1 MDRRHRHL
9 GDGRLHQV
17 VIAGPYSG
25 AHLNPSVT
33 LAFAAT
39 GQFPWSDVPGYVLAQ
54 MLGGAA
60 GALATWLFYRPHFD
74 LEENPD
80 TIRGVFCTA
89 PAVRNPASNLLS
101 EIIATFVLIFTVFY
115 ITEGHLASTEGNVPI
130 GLGSVGALP
139 VALVILVIGGAL
151 GGTTGYSLNPA
162 RDLFAAHRPRA
173 GPDPPQGR
181 QRLALCVDRLGRTAA
196 RGAARRRSSSD
207 DPLLKH
213 ESRNRDSGFRV
224 RTGRYSAGIVF
235 CFRRR
240 KTTSRMS
247 KFKPH
252 IALLVVQ
259 HPLGDGLSLLQH
271 RTARVRPPDG
281 HGIGLADRNGAAV
294 AHSARLG
301 RNPKRWRAPTS
312 AD

>member
-1 MDRRHRHL
+1 MTPVLAEFIGTAVMLLL
-9 GDGRLHQV
+9 GTGVCANVSLARTKGNGAGWIV
-17 VIAGPYSG
+17 VIVTWAMAVFTGVMIAGPYSG

-101 EIIATFVLIFTVFY
+101 EIIATFVLIFTIFY
-115 ITEGHLASTEGNVPI
+115 ITEGHLSSTEGNVPI

-162 RDLFAAHRPRA
+162 RDLSPRIVH
-173 GPDPPQGR
+173 
-181 QRLALCVDRLGRTAA
+181 ALVPIRHKG
-196 RGAARRRSSSD
+196 GSD
-207 DPLLKH
+207 WRYAWIASVGPLL
-213 ESRNRDSGFRV
+213 G
-224 RTGRYSAGIVF
+224 
-235 CFRRR
+235 
-240 KTTSRMS
+240 
-247 KFKPH
+247 
-252 IALLVVQ
+252 ALLAAGVQ
-259 HPLGDGLSLLQH
+259 VMIRS
-271 RTARVRPPDG
+271 
-281 HGIGLADRNGAAV
+281 
-294 AHSARLG
+294 
-301 RNPKRWRAPTS
+301 
-312 AD
+312 

>member
-1 MDRRHRHL
+1 MAVFT
-9 GDGRLHQV
+9 GV

-101 EIIATFVLIFTVFY
+101 EIIATFVLIFTIFY

-162 RDLFAAHRPRA
+162 A
-173 GPDPPQGR
+173 
-181 QRLALCVDRLGRTAA
+181 
-196 RGAARRRSSSD
+196 
-207 DPLLKH
+207 
-213 ESRNRDSGFRV
+213 
-224 RTGRYSAGIVF
+224 I
-235 CFRRR
+235 FRRASSTR
-240 KTTSRMS
+240 WSRSATRAAATGAMRGS
-247 KFKPH
+247 PRSGRCSGRCSPQEFK
-252 IALLVVQ
+252 
-259 HPLGDGLSLLQH
+259 
-271 RTARVRPPDG
+271 
-281 HGIGLADRNGAAV
+281 
-294 AHSARLG
+294 
-301 RNPKRWRAPTS
+301 
-312 AD
+312 

>member
-1 MDRRHRHL
+1 MTPVLAEFIGTAVMLLL
-9 GDGRLHQV
+9 GTGVCANVSLARTKGNGAGWIVVIVTWAMAVFTGV

-60 GALATWLFYRPHFD
+60 GALATWLFYRPNFD

-101 EIIATFVLIFTVFY
+101 EIIATFVLIFTIFY

-162 RDLFAAHRPRA
+162 RDLSPRIVH
-173 GPDPPQGR
+173 
-181 QRLALCVDRLGRTAA
+181 ALVPIRHKG
-196 RGAARRRSSSD
+196 GSD
-207 DPLLKH
+207 WRYAWIASVGPLL
-213 ESRNRDSGFRV
+213 G
-224 RTGRYSAGIVF
+224 
-235 CFRRR
+235 
-240 KTTSRMS
+240 
-247 KFKPH
+247 
-252 IALLVVQ
+252 ALLAAGVQ
-259 HPLGDGLSLLQH
+259 VMIRS
-271 RTARVRPPDG
+271 
-281 HGIGLADRNGAAV
+281 
-294 AHSARLG
+294 
-301 RNPKRWRAPTS
+301 
-312 AD
+312 

>member
-1 MDRRHRHL
+1 MTPVLAEFIGTAVMLLLGTGVCANVSLGPHQRQRRGVDRRHRHL
-9 GDGRLHQV
+9 GDGRLHRSGDRRSVQRRTPQSFGH
-17 VIAGPYSG
+17 AG
-25 AHLNPSVT
+25 LRRD
-33 LAFAAT
+33 

-74 LEENPD
+74 LEESPD

-101 EIIATFVLIFTVFY
+101 EIIATFVLIFTIFY

-139 VALVILVIGGAL
+139 VALVILVIGGRIGRHDGLFAQ
-151 GGTTGYSLNPA
+151 PCP
-162 RDLFAAHRPRA
+162 RPFAAHRPRA

-207 DPLLKH
+207 DPLLETRK
-213 ESRNRDSGFRV
+213 
-224 RTGRYSAGIVF
+224 AGIEIPAFVF
-235 CFRRR
+235 ER
-240 KTTSRMS
+240 
-247 KFKPH
+247 
-252 IALLVVQ
+252 A
-259 HPLGDGLSLLQH
+259 
-271 RTARVRPPDG
+271 
-281 HGIGLADRNGAAV
+281 GIPQA
-294 AHSARLG
+294 
-301 RNPKRWRAPTS
+301 
-312 AD
+312 

>member
-1 MDRRHRHL
+1 MTPVLAEFIGTAVMLLL
-9 GDGRLHQV
+9 GTGVCANVSLARTKGNGAGWIVVIVTWAMAVFTGV

-89 PAVRNPASNLLS
+89 PGIESIERDSRYIRIDFHYFLYHGRTPCVDRRQRPYRAGISRCASRS
-101 EIIATFVLIFTVFY
+101 A
-115 ITEGHLASTEGNVPI
+115 GHPGHRRRI
-130 GLGSVGALP
+130 GRHDGLFAQPRPRS
-139 VALVILVIGGAL
+139 
-151 GGTTGYSLNPA
+151 
-162 RDLFAAHRPRA
+162 FAAHRPRA

-213 ESRNRDSGFRV
+213 ESRNLDSGFRV

-235 CFRRR
+235 V
-240 KTTSRMS
+240 S
-247 KFKPH
+247 
-252 IALLVVQ
+252 
-259 HPLGDGLSLLQH
+259 GG
-271 RTARVRPPDG
+271 G
-281 HGIGLADRNGAAV
+281 
-294 AHSARLG
+294 
-301 RNPKRWRAPTS
+301 KRQAG
-312 AD
+312 

>member
-1 MDRRHRHL
+1 MTPVLAEFIGTAVMLLL
-9 GDGRLHQV
+9 GTGVCANVSLARTKGNGAGWIVVIVTWAMAVFTGV

-101 EIIATFVLIFTVFY
+101 EIIATFVLIFTIFY

-139 VALVILVIGGAL
+139 VALAILVIGGAL

-162 RDLFAAHRPRA
+162 A
-173 GPDPPQGR
+173 
-181 QRLALCVDRLGRTAA
+181 
-196 RGAARRRSSSD
+196 
-207 DPLLKH
+207 
-213 ESRNRDSGFRV
+213 
-224 RTGRYSAGIVF
+224 I
-235 CFRRR
+235 FRRASSTR
-240 KTTSRMS
+240 WSRSATRAAATGAMRGS
-247 KFKPH
+247 PRSDRCSGRCSPQEFK
-252 IALLVVQ
+252 
-259 HPLGDGLSLLQH
+259 
-271 RTARVRPPDG
+271 
-281 HGIGLADRNGAAV
+281 
-294 AHSARLG
+294 
-301 RNPKRWRAPTS
+301 
-312 AD
+312 

>member
-1 MDRRHRHL
+1 MTPVLAEFIGTAVMLLLGTGVCANVSGPHQRQRR
-9 GDGRLHQV
+9 GWIVVIVTWAMAVFTGV

-101 EIIATFVLIFTVFY
+101 EIIATFVLIFTIFY
-115 ITEGHLASTEGNVPI
+115 ITEGHLSSTEGNVPI

-151 GGTTGYSLNPA
+151 GGTTGYSAQP
-162 RDLFAAHRPRA
+162 RPRPFAAHRPRA
-173 GPDPPQGR
+173 GPIRHKG
-181 QRLALCVDRLGRTAA
+181 G
-196 RGAARRRSSSD
+196 SD
-207 DPLLKH
+207 WRYAWIASVGPLL
-213 ESRNRDSGFRV
+213 G
-224 RTGRYSAGIVF
+224 
-235 CFRRR
+235 
-240 KTTSRMS
+240 
-247 KFKPH
+247 
-252 IALLVVQ
+252 ALLAAGVQ
-259 HPLGDGLSLLQH
+259 VMIRS
-271 RTARVRPPDG
+271 
-281 HGIGLADRNGAAV
+281 
-294 AHSARLG
+294 
-301 RNPKRWRAPTS
+301 
-312 AD
+312 

>member
-1 MDRRHRHL
+1 MTPVLAEFIGTAVMLLL
-9 GDGRLHQV
+9 GTGVCANVSLARTKGNGAGWIVVIVTWAMAVFTGV

-101 EIIATFVLIFTVFY
+101 EIIATFVLIFTIFY
-115 ITEGHLASTEGNVPI
+115 ITEGHLSSTEGNVPI

-162 RDLFAAHRPRA
+162 RDLSPRIVHA
-173 GPDPPQGR
+173 LVPIRHKGG
-181 QRLALCVDRLGRTAA
+181 LALCMDRLGRTAA

-224 RTGRYSAGIVF
+224 RTGRYSTGIVF
-235 CFRRR
+235 V
-240 KTTSRMS
+240 S
-247 KFKPH
+247 
-252 IALLVVQ
+252 
-259 HPLGDGLSLLQH
+259 GG
-271 RTARVRPPDG
+271 G
-281 HGIGLADRNGAAV
+281 
-294 AHSARLG
+294 
-301 RNPKRWRAPTS
+301 KRQAG
-312 AD
+312 

>member
-1 MDRRHRHL
+1 MTPVLAEFIGTAVMLLL
-9 GDGRLHQV
+9 GTGVCANVSLARTKGNGAGWIVVIVTWAMAVFTGV

-101 EIIATFVLIFTVFY
+101 EIIATFVLIFTIFY
-115 ITEGHLASTEGNVPI
+115 ITEGHLASTEGIALIPPLF
-130 GLGSVGALP
+130 LGGAWLDWIYT
-139 VALVILVIGGAL
+139 ALVILVIGGAL

-162 RDLFAAHRPRA
+162 RDLSPRIVH
-173 GPDPPQGR
+173 
-181 QRLALCVDRLGRTAA
+181 ALVPIRHKG
-196 RGAARRRSSSD
+196 GSD
-207 DPLLKH
+207 WRYAWIASVGPLL
-213 ESRNRDSGFRV
+213 G
-224 RTGRYSAGIVF
+224 
-235 CFRRR
+235 
-240 KTTSRMS
+240 
-247 KFKPH
+247 
-252 IALLVVQ
+252 ALLAAGVQ
-259 HPLGDGLSLLQH
+259 VMIRS
-271 RTARVRPPDG
+271 
-281 HGIGLADRNGAAV
+281 
-294 AHSARLG
+294 
-301 RNPKRWRAPTS
+301 
-312 AD
+312 